1 MILLKC
7 ITNAKQS
14 PITIHSPT
22 SGVAKSYCL
31 CCLGVI
37 SLLTAGKSLLEIRQ
51 WYFKMKEEV
60 FSSPR
65 AGLPFNTRAL
75 EKLLQDEL
83 GTEMCMSDVKQP
95 K

>member
-1 MILLKC
+1 MLSNLQLLC
-7 ITNAKQS
+7 HL
-14 PITIHSPT
+14 PM

-51 WYFKMKEEV
+51 LYFKMKEEV
-60 FSSPR
+60 FSRPR
-65 AGLPFNTRAL
+65 AGFAYNTRAL

-83 GTEMCMSDVKQP
+83 GTEMCMGDVKRP

>member
-1 MILLKC
+1 M
-7 ITNAKQS
+7 
-14 PITIHSPT
+14 
-22 SGVAKSYCL
+22 SGVAKILLCL

-37 SLLTAGKSLLEIRQ
+37 SFLTAGKSLHEIRQ
-51 WYFKMKEEV
+51 LYFKIKEEM

-65 AGLPFNTRAL
+65 AGLAFNTKAL

-83 GTEMCMSDVKQP
+83 GTEMCMGDVKRP

>member
-14 PITIHSPT
+14 PITIHSPMG
-22 SGVAKSYCL
+22 GVAKSYCL

-51 WYFKMKEEV
+51 LYFKMKEEV

-65 AGLPFNTRAL
+65 AGLPFNTKAL

-83 GTEMCMSDVKQP
+83 GTEMCMGDVKQP